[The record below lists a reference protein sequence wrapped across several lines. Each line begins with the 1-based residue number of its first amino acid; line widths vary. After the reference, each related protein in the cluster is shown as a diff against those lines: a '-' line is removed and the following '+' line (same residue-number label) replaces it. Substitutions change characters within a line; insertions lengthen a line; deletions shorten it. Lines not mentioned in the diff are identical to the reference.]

1 MSDTSLDSIR
11 THMAVFQ
18 DSLPLVAEPFAAYA
32 EHLGISQ
39 KETIELLHHYLAAG
53 TIRRVA
59 GVLKHRRAG
68 FVVNAMAAFVVKP
81 EACDRAGAVLA
92 RFPFITHCYR
102 RTAYPDWSYTIY
114 AMVHARSREE
124 FDGHIEKIRSAV
136 ACEDMIVLRSI
147 KEFKKTAFRM
157 GERGG
162 RKKETV
168 SRGDVE

>member
-1 MSDTSLDSIR
+1 MSDTSIDIIR
-11 THMAVFQ
+11 NHMAIFQ
-18 DSLPLVAEPFAAYA
+18 DPLPLIEEPFAVYA

-39 KETIELLHHYLAAG
+39 EETIELLRHYLATG

-59 GVLKHRRAG
+59 GVLRHRRAG
-68 FVVNAMAAFVVKP
+68 FVVNAMAALVVKP
-81 EACDRAGAVLA
+81 ETCDQAGAVLA

-102 RTAYPDWSYTIY
+102 RTAYPDWPYTIY
-114 AMVHARSREE
+114 AMVHARSHEE

-157 GERGG
+157 GERNG
-162 RKKETV
+162 
-168 SRGDVE
+168 